1 MLKGAVV
8 GGPSLVF
15 TRRHEAGV
23 TWITLHQFEEPRL
36 CKKILGFDASALYL
50 STFLREM
57 RCGKEKVMHYDD
69 DCQAEAAEVLIRRL
83 KAREWFGFAEVCI
96 EIPERFLD

>member
-1 MLKGAVV
+1 MDKVASVRRTA
-8 GGPSLVF
+8 SLQKDF
-15 TRRHEAGV
+15 RFR
-23 TWITLHQFEEPRL
+23 P
-36 CKKILGFDASALYL
+36 SALYL
-50 STFLREM
+50 LTFLREM
-57 RCGKEKVMHYDD
+57 HCGKEKVVHYDD